1 MKTQN
6 LKLRYLFVLPILFA
20 LFLIISC
27 EKEEDT
33 FEPPVEAV
41 GTTENLEDT
50 GKIYP
55 LLDRPDFTPP
65 NIPQPPAFD
74 AHCVVRLAYLSYLR
88 RCPENA
94 QVVNGWIQVLLT
106 QGFDDLAKGF
116 ITSNEAS
123 VKWNSQYHS
132 YLSRNNLNSVEVHKF
147 IYIAYRGLLLREPDV
162 NGGKGWTNVFYDRGI
177 RAVAN
182 GIGNSAEFR
191 RRLNNIQTECNNA
204 ANQCT
209 Y

>member
-1 MKTQN
+1 MNTPISRLRN
-6 LKLRYLFVLPILFA
+6 LILIP
-20 LFLIISC
+20 LFLGLFIVVSC
-27 EKEEDT
+27 EKEEDLNDSI
-33 FEPPVEAV
+33 EAV
-41 GTTENLEDT
+41 DT
-50 GKIYP
+50 IDSPEKRFP
-55 LLDRPDFTPP
+55 LPDYPDFTPP
-65 NIPQPPAFD
+65 NIPQPPTFD

-116 ITSNEAS
+116 ITSNEAN

-132 YLSRNNLNSVEVHKF
+132 FLSRNNLNSVEVHKF

-162 NGGKGWTNVFYDRGI
+162 NGGKYWTTVFYDRGI

-191 RRLNNIQTECNNA
+191 NRLANIQTECNNA

-209 Y
+209 F

>member
-1 MKTQN
+1 MNTLI
-6 LKLRYLFVLPILFA
+6 LKSRYLLILSIVAGIFFVV
-20 LFLIISC
+20 SC
-27 EKEEDT
+27 EKDETFDEPIEALDT
-33 FEPPVEAV
+33 SD
-41 GTTENLEDT
+41 DT
-50 GKIYP
+50 QKAFQIP
-55 LLDRPDFTPP
+55 ERPDFNPP
-65 NIPQPPAFD
+65 NIPQPPRFD
-74 AHCVVRLAYLSYLR
+74 AHCVVRLSYLSYLR

-94 QVVNGWIQVLLT
+94 NVVNGWISVLRT
-106 QGFDDLAKGF
+106 RGFADLAKGF